1 MEMHITN
8 TKALSRFIQI
18 LDSSFPSGAFV
29 HSFGL
34 EPFIV
39 LEFVKNEN
47 ELEIFLQNIIIDQYI
62 KYEFVVA
69 RKIYKLLKLN
79 KINQII
85 KEDNKYSAM
94 QSYELSKASKDLGY
108 NYLKHLN
115 KNIQKNSV
123 KEYFENINNKKSS
136 GNEIFVLSAYAYE
149 LDFDID
155 LFLLL
160 WCKRNIINISQTA
173 LKISKIKPSNIQQ
186 ILFKMDSFIEDKL
199 KIKNR
204 KIENFNPIF
213 EEIIYQHKDL
223 EPKMFVT

>member
-39 LEFVKNEN
+39 LEVVKNEN
-47 ELEIFLQNIIIDQYI
+47 DLEVFLQNIIIDQYI

-69 RKIYKLLKLN
+69 RKVYKLLKLN
-79 KINQII
+79 KINQIV

-123 KEYFENINNKKSS
+123 KGYFENINNKKSS
-136 GNEIFVLSAYAYE
+136 ANEIFVLSAYAYE

-199 KIKNR
+199 KIKN
-204 KIENFNPIF
+204 KNIQNFNPIF
-213 EEIIYQHKDL
+213 EEIIYQHNDL